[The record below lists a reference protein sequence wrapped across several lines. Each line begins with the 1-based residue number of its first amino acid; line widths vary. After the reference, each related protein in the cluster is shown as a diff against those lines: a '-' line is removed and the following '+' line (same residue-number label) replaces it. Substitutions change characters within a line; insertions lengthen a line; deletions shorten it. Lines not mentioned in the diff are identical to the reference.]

1 MAHELNS
8 STAKASAYGEL
19 GCLHSL
25 LGNFEQ
31 AISCLQHQLNIA
43 KEMKDELCEGDAACG
58 LGGVY
63 QQMGEYEK
71 ALEYHLMDLN
81 IAEDTKNTACQCKYR
96 SKGQAAQLNISAQL

>member
-1 MAHELNS
+1 MAHELDKPA
-8 STAKASAYGEL
+8 AKASAYGEL

-31 AISCLQHQLNIA
+31 AINCLQHQL
-43 KEMKDELCEGDAACG
+43 ELAQDMGDRVGEGDAACG

-71 ALEYHLMDLN
+71 ALEYHQSDLE
-81 IAEDTKNTACQCKYR
+81 IAEEMNNITYQCM
-96 SKGQAAQLNISAQL
+96 